1 MEETEMT
8 DTQPPMGEIDEK
20 GGRILRG
27 SAEDRREK
35 TRNELMTGLRLIV
48 LLLVLIAAVQF
59 YFSIQGVI
67 GMWVSYQFIPLV
79 NAVYYLAVI
88 IGGIWLLRGV
98 LGSR

>member
-1 MEETEMT
+1 MT
-8 DTQPPMGEIDEK
+8 DTQAPVREIEEKDERTLSSGAK
-20 GGRILRG
+20 
-27 SAEDRREK
+27 DQREK
-35 TRNELMTGLRLIV
+35 ARNELMTGLRLIV

-88 IGGIWLLRGV
+88 IGGVWLLRGV
-98 LGSR
+98 LASR

>member
-1 MEETEMT
+1 MTEKEADPVERTGETGGGSVNRSTEERK
-8 DTQPPMGEIDEK
+8 EK
-20 GGRILRG
+20 
-27 SAEDRREK
+27 A
-35 TRNELMTGLRLIV
+35 RNEFMTGLRLIV
-48 LLLVLIAAVQF
+48 LLLVFIAAVQF

-98 LGSR
+98 LTNR

>member
-1 MEETEMT
+1 MT
-8 DTQPPMGEIDEK
+8 DTQAPVREIEEKDERTLSSGAK
-20 GGRILRG
+20 
-27 SAEDRREK
+27 DQREK
-35 TRNELMTGLRLIV
+35 ARNELMTGLRLIV

-88 IGGIWLLRGV
+88 IGGVGLLRGV
-98 LGSR
+98 LASR